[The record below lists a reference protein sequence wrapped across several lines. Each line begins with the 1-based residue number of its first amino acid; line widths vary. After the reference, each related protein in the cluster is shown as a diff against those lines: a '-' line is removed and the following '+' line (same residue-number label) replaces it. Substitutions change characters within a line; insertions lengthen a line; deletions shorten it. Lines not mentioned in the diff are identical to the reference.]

1 MNNLSATGGIGA
13 DAALRYTPGG
23 DPVCSFSF
31 ALSSGFGDK
40 KLTTWLNANLWGSR
54 AETLAPMLLKGTKVG
69 IVGELT
75 NRPYKDK
82 NGNEKFSLEVR
93 VSDLTLLGS
102 KADTSTPSNEYNV
115 PKTLKTAS
123 MSTHVEDIDALCHFK
138 QLW

>member
-13 DAALRYTPGG
+13 DAALRYTPNQ
-23 DPVCSFSF
+23 DPICSFGF

-40 KLTTWLNANLWGSR
+40 QVTTWLNCNVWGKR

-102 KADTSTPSNEYNV
+102 KGDTSTSPNEYNV

-123 MSTHVEDIDALCHFK
+123 MSTPVEDIDSNLPF
-138 QLW
+138 

>member
-1 MNNLSATGGIGA
+1 
-13 DAALRYTPGG
+13 
-23 DPVCSFSF
+23 
-31 ALSSGFGDK
+31 
-40 KLTTWLNANLWGSR
+40 
-54 AETLAPMLLKGTKVG
+54 MLLKGTKVG

-102 KADTSTPSNEYNV
+102 KADTSTTSNEYNV

-123 MSTHVEDIDALCHFK
+123 NADYDDGSALPF
-138 QLW
+138 

>member
-13 DAALRYTPGG
+13 EAALRYTPGG

-123 MSTHVEDIDALCHFK
+123 MSTPVEDIDSDLPF
-138 QLW
+138 